1 MLPANFTL
9 GTYRIE
15 RLLGRGAMGAVY
27 RAWSSTTDKPVA
39 IKTIHSDLLVG
50 AEREMLQARFR
61 QEAAIGMRLRH
72 PLIVQVY
79 ECSTQDEI
87 VYLAMELVEGQ
98 ELSSLLTVQPALSL
112 PLRLAI
118 VLQVLN
124 ALDYA
129 HRQGVIHRDIKPAN
143 VMVHDD
149 YSIALTDF
157 GIAHV
162 QHSQMTQSGEL
173 LGSPL
178 YMAPEQLRGACIDQ
192 RTDLFSAGVL
202 LYLLLTKHKPF
213 VADSL
218 ADLMRKILHE
228 PAPRPSSVNPQ
239 LAPAFD
245 AVLQRALA
253 KDPAARFSSALE
265 FANAVRAARAAVLP
279 ADASAVAAV
288 ARLAAAPAA
297 SAAAA
302 PSLNELVHA
311 CVQDGAQEAHLLRIA
326 LLVTPARISPQGLPW
341 PALIERILQD
351 APRPGRSQPARGDW
365 LELVRLL
372 VLLHAAAKRL
382 ALSSE
387 LSAARQRIIE
397 ELSAAFLD
405 YATTLN
411 ELLFSADAPPL
422 ARIAHDFNRLDILQL
437 GLETLGAD
445 AEVQQAQQ
453 TMRLFANQVI
463 SRANALLSEF
473 RAAHDPL
480 RGFDVAN
487 LLVDMEELTVLAERL
502 CEEGAVVSAGR
513 PGGMALRQFIE
524 YTQALSQ
531 WLAQQLTQQ
540 VRQEQQRS
548 GGQVLTGLGSGQA
561 LFIGRL
567 RQLGLLYRFT
577 VYWQLRPTPAVH
589 RWADE
594 IYRALEQITQLL
606 LTVLENAERHHL
618 DSSALWARLTVLA
631 DLAEQFA
638 WSDLRQRILLA
649 ASRNAER
656 RAADGQTI

>member
-1 MLPANFTL
+1 MLPADFTL

-27 RAWSSTTDKPVA
+27 RAWSSAADKPVA
-39 IKTIHSDLLVG
+39 IKTIHSDLLVS

-79 ECSTQDEI
+79 ECSTQDGI
-87 VYLAMELVEGQ
+87 IYLAMELVEGQ
-98 ELSSLLTVQPALSL
+98 ELSNLLTAQPALSL

-118 VLQVLN
+118 ALQVLN

-162 QHSQMTQSGEL
+162 QDSQMTQSGEL

-178 YMAPEQLRGACIDQ
+178 YMAPEQLRGAGIDQ

-213 VADSL
+213 AADSL
-218 ADLMRKILHE
+218 AALMRKILHE
-228 PAPRPSSVNPQ
+228 PAPLPSSLNPQ
-239 LAPAFD
+239 LPPAFD

-265 FANAVRAARAAVLP
+265 FANAVRAARAAALP

-288 ARLAAAPAA
+288 ATLAAAPAA
-297 SAAAA
+297 SA
-302 PSLNELVHA
+302 PSLNELVQA
-311 CVQDGAQEAHLLRIA
+311 CVQERTQEAHLLRIA
-326 LLVTPARISPQGLPW
+326 LLVAQARISPQGLPW
-341 PALIERILQD
+341 AALIERILQD
-351 APRPGRSQPARGDW
+351 APSPGRTQLTARGDW

-382 ALSSE
+382 GLSSE

-405 YATTLN
+405 YAHTLN
-411 ELLFSADAPPL
+411 GLLFSADAPPL

-445 AEVQQAQQ
+445 AELRQAQQ

-480 RGFDVAN
+480 LGFDVAN

-524 YTQALSQ
+524 NTQALSQ

-567 RQLGLLYRFT
+567 RQLGLLYRFAA
-577 VYWQLRPTPAVH
+577 YWEPRPTPAVH
-589 RWADE
+589 TWADA
-594 IYRALEQITQLL
+594 IYRALEHITQLL
-606 LTVLENAERHHL
+606 LTVLENAERHRL

-638 WSDLRQRILLA
+638 WNDLRQRILLA
-649 ASRNAER
+649 ASHTAER
-656 RAADGQTI
+656 RATDRPSI